1 MRSNKCVHIFA
12 PNFARLFRSHLFII
26 MTLCFQSYFTYIKLA
41 QRKFEFCKSPIL
53 SAAAAAAAAAATVGA
68 AVYRQF
74 DD

>member
-1 MRSNKCVHIFA
+1 
-12 PNFARLFRSHLFII
+12 